1 MIVVTGG
8 AGFIGSNLIKHLNQR
23 GEKNIL
29 LIDCLKN
36 GRQVS
41 NIADLDIVDYLDK
54 KIFEISKFNHVRAV
68 FHQGAC
74 SDTTEWDGEFLME
87 NNYAYSKRLLLSCLS
102 KNIPFIYASSAAVY
116 GTHGRPLNMYA
127 YSKFLFDE
135 WVKTLLPR
143 TQTQII
149 GLRYFNVYGPREQH
163 KGPMRSVVSQFNDQI
178 IQNGVVRLFGAHAG
192 VASGEQKRDFVYV
205 DDVAN
210 INLWFLEHPNLG
222 GIFDVGTGQA
232 ETFNAVAKEIINLH
246 GRGSIEYINF
256 PEQLKNVYQSNT
268 QANISLLREFGYEKP
283 FLTLEQGI
291 RRYCNRLDVSLK
303 S

>member
-1 MIVVTGG
+1 VIVVTGG

-163 KGPMRSVVSQFNDQI
+163 KGPMRSVVSQN
-178 IQNGVVRLFGAHAG
+178 V
-192 VASGEQKRDFVYV
+192 
-205 DDVAN
+205 
-210 INLWFLEHPNLG
+210 NLWFLEHPNLG